1 MLFTIEASEIT
12 TPGLLRIEGNTL
24 AEMRVSHSHIVAS
37 AEERLLNNRA
47 RTLESHTPNP
57 APTTVTS
64 EADVTAEMDV
74 LLPIPIWAGKN
85 GKDALNFATALF
97 STVKAKLATF
107 PSDGDWVHVIEV
119 SLCH

>member
-1 MLFTIEASEIT
+1 M
-12 TPGLLRIEGNTL
+12 EGNTF
-24 AEMRVSHSHIVAS
+24 AEMRVSHSHIVGS
-37 AEERLLNNRA
+37 AEEKLRNNRA

-64 EADVTAEMDV
+64 EADVTTEMDV
-74 LLPIPIWAGKN
+74 PLPIPLCAGKN

-97 STVKAKLATF
+97 STVKVKLATF
-107 PSDGDWVHVIEV
+107 PSEGDWVHVNEV

>member
-24 AEMRVSHSHIVAS
+24 VEMRVSRSHIVAS
-37 AEERLLNNRA
+37 AEEKLLNNRA
-47 RTLESHTPNP
+47 HTLESHTPNP
-57 APTTVTS
+57 APTTVTR
-64 EADVTAEMDV
+64 EADVTAEIDV
-74 LLPIPIWAGKN
+74 PLPTPLWAGKN

-97 STVKAKLATF
+97 SKVKAKLTIF
-107 PSDGDWVHVIEV
+107 PSEGNWMHVNEV

>member
-1 MLFTIEASEIT
+1 MLFRIEASEIT
-12 TPGLLRIEGNTL
+12 RPGLLRIEGNTL
-24 AEMRVSHSHIVAS
+24 AEMRVSRSHIVAS

-64 EADVTAEMDV
+64 EADVTAEIDV
-74 LLPIPIWAGKN
+74 PLPTPLWAGKN

-97 STVKAKLATF
+97 SKVKAKLATF
-107 PSDGDWVHVIEV
+107 PSEGDWVHVNEV

>member
-24 AEMRVSHSHIVAS
+24 AEMRVSRSHIVAS
-37 AEERLLNNRA
+37 AEEKLLNNRA
-47 RTLESHTPNP
+47 RRLESHAPNP

-74 LLPIPIWAGKN
+74 PLPIPIWAGKN
-85 GKDALNFATALF
+85 GKDALNLATALF

-107 PSDGDWVHVIEV
+107 PSEGDWVHVNEV